1 MKTGVSKN
9 LLGGMI
15 FLVLGVMVLVAIPR
29 QIPPP
34 DPGMIGP
41 RYVPNLMAIGLIVAS
56 LVLIVQGVLFTDGKL
71 RLLEV
76 LPTKEAVAV
85 AVLIALWITALKLGT
100 GYLPTT
106 IIFVFLGLVLF
117 KVRGFW
123 NYLIGT
129 VFTVALFALFA
140 YVLRVR
146 LP

>member
-9 LLGGMI
+9 LLGGI
-15 FLVLGVMVLVAIPR
+15 LFLCIGVVVLIAIPR

-34 DPGMIGP
+34 EPGMIGP
-41 RYVPNLMAIGLIVAS
+41 RYVPNLIAIGLVFTS
-56 LVLIVQGVLFTDGKL
+56 LILIVQGILLTDGKI

-76 LPTKEAVAV
+76 LPTKEATAI
-85 AVLIALWITALKLGT
+85 AALIALWIAALKLGT

-106 IIFVFLGLVLF
+106 IIFVLLGLVLF

-129 VFTVALFALFA
+129 AFTVLLFALFA